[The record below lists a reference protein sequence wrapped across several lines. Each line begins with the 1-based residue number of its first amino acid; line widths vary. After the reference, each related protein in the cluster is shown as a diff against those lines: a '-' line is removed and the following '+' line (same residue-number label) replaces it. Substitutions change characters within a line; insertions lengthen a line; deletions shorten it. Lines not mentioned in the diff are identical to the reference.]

1 MPETPYNDPFDW
13 FTHWFAE
20 ARDAQLANFNAMS
33 LATVDATGQP
43 RTRQVLLKSFDAAG
57 FVFYT
62 NYRSPKARQLEENPR
77 AALNLYWRGLER
89 QIRIEGFADRLSEQD
104 SDAYF
109 ATRPRGSQV
118 GAWASLQSQPLE
130 TRQVL
135 AGRVEEFEDKFHDQP
150 VPRPPHWGGYRVVP
164 LRMEFWEAEA
174 YRLHDRWEFVRQS
187 VDDEWK
193 VEMLYP

>member
-1 MPETPYNDPFDW
+1 MPETPYDDPFDW
-13 FTHWFAE
+13 FAHWYADV
-20 ARDAQLANFNAMS
+20 RDAQLANFNAMS

-77 AALNLYWRGLER
+77 VALNFYWRGLER
-89 QIRIEGFADRLSEQD
+89 QIRIEGFADRLSEAD

-118 GAWASLQSQPLE
+118 GAWASQQSQPLE

-135 AGRVEEFEDKFHDQP
+135 ASRVEEFEDKFHDQE

-187 VDDEWK
+187 ADDGWK